1 MITTDESYYTLLIGI
16 KRMLDVGEGQAD
28 WHIIMGAT
36 MLAMIPP
43 VVVVIFMQKQFV
55 KGMTE
60 TEK

>member
-1 MITTDESYYTLLIGI
+1 M
-16 KRMLDVGEGQAD
+16 A
-28 WHIIMGAT
+28 AT

-43 VVVVIFMQKQFV
+43 VLVVILMQKQFV